1 MAKLKVK
8 TSFMVGSQMYNVGDV
23 INVENKNDQTHL
35 INSGKAEFETYD
47 FFKKEEKQVIQTKE
61 LKVEV
66 QTKEEIVSEDLES
79 LRLQYLDKFGKE
91 ADKRWKEARL
101 LDELK

>member
-8 TSFMVGSQMYNVGDV
+8 TSFMVGSQMYNVGDI

-35 INSGKAEFETYD
+35 INSGQAGFETYD

>member
-23 INVENKNDQTHL
+23 INVENKNDKTHL
-35 INSGKAEFETYD
+35 INSGQAEFETYD

-66 QTKEEIVSEDLES
+66 QTKEEIVSEDLEY